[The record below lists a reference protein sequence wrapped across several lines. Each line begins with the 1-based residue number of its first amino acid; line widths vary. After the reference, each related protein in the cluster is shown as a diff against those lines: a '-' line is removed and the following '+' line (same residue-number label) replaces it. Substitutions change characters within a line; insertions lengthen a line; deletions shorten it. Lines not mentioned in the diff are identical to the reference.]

1 MLKKI
6 RSSKGESI
14 AETLVALLIA
24 ALALLVLAGAI
35 TSTLRIINSSNK
47 AMADYEAAQKT
58 IITKDNAEA
67 TTDVKTFNG
76 TISLQTSND
85 HLTFKQYNVTTYVN
99 RTFKKTDVVSFERR
113 SS

>member
-24 ALALLVLAGAI
+24 ALGLLVLAGAI
-35 TSTLRIINSSNK
+35 TSTLHIINSSNK
-47 AMADYEAAQKT
+47 TLADYEAAQKT
-58 IITKDNAEA
+58 IITKDSGEA
-67 TTDVKTFNG
+67 TSDVKIVDG
-76 TISLQTSND
+76 TINLQTKTDSI
-85 HLTFKQYNVTTYVN
+85 TFKQYNVTTYVN
-99 RTFKKTDVVSFERR
+99 KTFNKTDVVSFERR